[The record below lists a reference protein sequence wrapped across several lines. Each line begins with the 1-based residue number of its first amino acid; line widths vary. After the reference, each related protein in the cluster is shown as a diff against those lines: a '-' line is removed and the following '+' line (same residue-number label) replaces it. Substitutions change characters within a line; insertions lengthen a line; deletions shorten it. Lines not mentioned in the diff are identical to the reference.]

1 MQIDGHHTGTYV
13 AARAAGFPHNE
24 AAKIA
29 YAAQY
34 VDDATNVGSICFKSS
49 EYMYFRIATAH
60 RMIDYQNLIEVAN
73 HMVWLPF
80 HFLPGNGGLPAG
92 QNPPDGEVEKLICR
106 PDSHVAR
113 DMLRAS
119 FADHNKERG
128 LHRLG
133 IAMHVYAD
141 TFAHQGFV
149 GAMHKANEVS
159 NLHSDNPGAD
169 KQLQDAPIITLLKNA
184 LKNIK
189 DFIYF
194 VRGSVKWLLAAVMIM
209 IRERTWPGEYLND
222 ISKAEPLG
230 HIAAL
235 AYPDLPYLVWH
246 YTCYNTTTID
256 RDNPTDYL
264 TAIDMMTRAMRA
276 WRAGDGTMTLEQH
289 DGLNDADRAVVD
301 ELLRGLND
309 PEDEVRHKHWLQ
321 AIKAGRFSF
330 GPVELGYVAKGD
342 GSWKHQSLGTDQEQ
356 DYGIE
361 QYSYSSAFLSS
372 DWKLFH
378 DAAQVHRSAVVH
390 DILPRYGICAA

>member
-13 AARAAGFPHNE
+13 AARAAGFPHDE
-24 AAKIA
+24 AARIA

-34 VDDATNVGSICFKSS
+34 VDDATNAGSICFKNS
-49 EYMYFRIATAH
+49 EYMYFRIASAH

-73 HMVWLPF
+73 HLVWLPF

-92 QNPPDGEVEKLICR
+92 QEPNDGELEKLICR

-119 FADHNKERG
+119 FADRNSERG

-149 GAMHKANEVS
+149 GALHRANKVS
-159 NLHSDNPGAD
+159 GLHSDNPGAD
-169 KQLQDAPIITLLKNA
+169 KQLQDSPVISVIKNA
-184 LKNIK
+184 LVNIK
-189 DFIYF
+189 AFFYF
-194 VRGSVKWLLAAVMIM
+194 VRNGLKWLLAAIAVMLK
-209 IRERTWPGEYLND
+209 ERKWPTEYLND
-222 ISKAEPLG
+222 ISNIEPLG
-230 HIAAL
+230 HVTAL
-235 AYPDLPYLVWH
+235 AYPDLPFLVWH
-246 YTCYNTTTID
+246 YRCYNGTIIN

-276 WRAGDGTMTLEQH
+276 WRSNDATMALEQH
-289 DGLNDADRAVVD
+289 EGLNAADRAVVD

-309 PEDEVRHKHWLQ
+309 PDGHERHKQWLE
-321 AIKAGRFSF
+321 AIRTGRFSF
-330 GPVELGYVAKGD
+330 GAVDLHYVHKGN
-342 GSWKHQSLGTDQEQ
+342 GSWKHQALGTESEKDS
-356 DYGIE
+356 GIE
-361 QYSYSSAFLSS
+361 YYPYSPSFISS

-378 DAAQVHRSAVVH
+378 DAAQVHRSVVVH
-390 DILPRYGICAA
+390 DVLPKYGICAA